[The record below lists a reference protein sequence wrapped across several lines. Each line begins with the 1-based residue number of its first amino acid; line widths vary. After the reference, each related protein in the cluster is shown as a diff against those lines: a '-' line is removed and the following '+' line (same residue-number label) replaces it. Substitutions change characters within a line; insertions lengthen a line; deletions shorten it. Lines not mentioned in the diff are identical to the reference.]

1 MSKESLL
8 LQPLKVGNLTLKNR
22 IMFPPLTT
30 GYEERDGSIG
40 ERSFHFYERL
50 AKGGASYVVIGDVAP
65 VNTASPTPKLFDDRQ
80 IPAFRKLADAMH
92 VYDCKLAL
100 QLFHPEYDVPGVGKM
115 IQGSMM
121 AMKEAEA
128 AKAQGDMEAFG
139 VKMKEAGQLRND
151 AYAKLH
157 HDMQHFVSEAT
168 VEQLEEIK
176 KSIAASARRAAEAGV
191 DAIEVHGDRLLGSLC
206 STVLNHRTDEYG
218 GVFENRIRYALEVV
232 AAIKEAAPSLM
243 VEYKLPF
250 ITINADGSDRGKGG
264 LYEAEGIEFAK
275 RLEAA
280 GVDMIQ
286 VAQANHTGNMGDTI
300 PSMGTVP
307 YNWTLPI
314 AKKVK
319 EVVSI
324 PVATVGRVVNVKN
337 GEEILANGEADMIS
351 YGRSLL
357 CDPDIAIKI
366 EKDEPIRECLN
377 CNKGCVD
384 AIQNRRYISC
394 VLNAENGDE
403 ATIFIKPAEEK
414 KHVVI
419 VGAGIAG
426 LEAARVAA
434 VRGHQVDVY
443 EKADHAGGQIHLA
456 AVPPRKREILRSV
469 EYFEKILPELG
480 VTIHLNTECTKEI
493 MNDADAVIVAVGAH
507 DFILPVPGADNENV
521 VSSWDVLSGKAEV
534 KGHCAIIGGGLVG
547 TETAEYVLEKGC
559 QVSVIEML
567 DQIANGESSTILP
580 IIMKDFAQHD
590 VKQYV
595 NTKVNRIVNEGKT
608 ILATDTK
615 EEKEISID
623 CDTIIMAVGSKKNEL
638 DMEGVTV
645 PVYYAGDCS
654 GDRTASIA
662 EAVRAGYAAANEI

>member
-443 EKADHAGGQIHLA
+443 EKADHIGGQIHLA

-507 DFILPVPGADNENV
+507 DFILPVPGADSENV

>member
-232 AAIKEAAPSLM
+232 AAIKEAAPSLL

-615 EEKEISID
+615 EGKEISIN

-638 DMEGVTV
+638 DTEGVTV
-645 PVYYAGDCS
+645 PVYYVGDCS

-662 EAVRAGYAAANEI
+662 EAVRSGYAAANGI